1 MVVGLTG
8 GLASGKSLV
17 AGELR
22 RLGAVVI
29 DADEISREVTRPGM
43 PAYRDIVERFGSG
56 FLKEDGTIDRKRLGR
71 YVFSHPEALSTLNS
85 LTHPRILD
93 EIERRI
99 KGMERTE
106 RRGIIV
112 VDAPLLFE
120 VGLHRR
126 MDRVIVVYADEER
139 QIERLI
145 KRDHLTRE
153 EATRRIKTQMP
164 LSEKIKRAD
173 FVIDNNG
180 TEEETLLQTQEVFER
195 LKAEAL

>member
-43 PAYRDIVERFGSG
+43 PAYRDIVERFGSE